1 MNFKK
6 LFSRKSNE
14 DSSSITNEDAKLLGY
29 KDGVNPFYD
38 KTSGS
43 IELVTQHD
51 DDDELLLSYLE
62 GYLQGIEDF
71 DDIETHV
78 EYCVKNNYNTEHY
91 IECVMISLSGG
102 NAIGGTA

>member
-14 DSSSITNEDAKLLGY
+14 DSSSITNEDARLLGY

-43 IELVTQHD
+43 IELVAQH

-62 GYLQGIEDF
+62 GYSQGTEDF
-71 DDIETHV
+71 GDIEAHV

-91 IECVMISLSGG
+91 IECVMASFSGG
-102 NAIGGTA
+102 GSAISGTA